1 MYGREHCFFIF
12 DFSNKQSVVCTH
24 IHKAIMEVKSNQRS
38 RHSRLRLDSILN
50 RLSHDRQKVWAA
62 FIVEISGEFG
72 PHTQTHHQKADHEQT
87 WVATKLSWSTTL
99 HLYQQETLINLLGF
113 VAEYHPEPQFIAG
126 FVCRLLI
133 L

>member
-1 MYGREHCFFIF
+1 MVENTV
-12 DFSNKQSVVCTH
+12 FSYLISQTNSVVCTH

-62 FIVEISGEFG
+62 FIVEISGELG

-87 WVATKLSWSTTL
+87 
-99 HLYQQETLINLLGF
+99 
-113 VAEYHPEPQFIAG
+113 
-126 FVCRLLI
+126 
-133 L
+133 